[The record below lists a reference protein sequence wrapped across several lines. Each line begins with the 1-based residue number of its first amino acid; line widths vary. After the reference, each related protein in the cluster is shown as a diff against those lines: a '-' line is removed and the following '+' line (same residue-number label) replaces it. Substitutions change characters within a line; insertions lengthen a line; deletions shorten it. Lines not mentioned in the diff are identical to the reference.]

1 MQFVIYKDDLSSEGK
16 RKREKEMGRERWRG
30 RDGEREMERA
40 RRGERDGEGET
51 GRERWRGRDGERE
64 RWRGRDGE
72 REMERARRGE
82 RDGEGETGRERW
94 RGRDGEREMKRA
106 RRGERDGEGET
117 GRERWRGRDG
127 EREMERAR
135 RGERDGEGETGRE
148 RWRGRDGERDG
159 EGKRERRGR
168 DRERDGEGE
177 GERERRE
184 RERWRDR
191 EKVREE
197 REGWRGRER
206 DGEGE
211 RGMEREREGWRGREK
226 EGRTPVQHSPVDGEC
241 VVMDVVQSPPQQV
254 TPTSGSKNRISTL
267 LQSPSFREELDMLIQ
282 EQMKKGGSSSSLW
295 ALRQIADFMAS
306 HGSPAALPSSMTM
319 VTPINDLHGWDG
331 VAMVKGERLMRC
343 KLAGVHRLFDLYGWT
358 QLTTTR
364 LTMRISK
371 EQEHFLVLPEGL
383 TYSEV
388 TASNLVKV
396 NILGDVIEQGSTTLG
411 VDISA
416 FSLHSAIYSAR
427 PDVRCLLHLHTP
439 ATAAVSAMKCGLLP
453 LSHEALLVGE
463 VAYYDYNGVM
473 EEEEDRVDLQKS
485 LGPTCKVLVLRN
497 HGFVALGESVEE
509 AFYTIY
515 HIQTACQIQVSAL
528 CCAGGEENLIMLD
541 RNIHRPSP
549 AGTVGWAGST
559 FGPMQKTRLGEHEFE
574 ALMRTLDNLGY
585 RTGYAY
591 RFPVLLERSRTR
603 REVEVPATVTSFSF
617 DDEGK
622 RVQAWLQPHA
632 HKQQL
637 EKTRWLNTPNTYQ
650 KVNQDQASPGHRTT
664 WLRTDEVTQSGGT
677 AIKIENPNQFVPLFT
692 NPQEVLETRNKIREQ
707 NRQDMKTAGP
717 QSQLLAGV
725 ITENSPPSPE
735 VMEPPSTPEPEPP
748 NPFNELTDQALEE
761 YRKEVQRK
769 QEAVDGTTAYTTNG
783 EEEVTNDTGTPPPA
797 SSPTKVPSPI
807 KPPASDTEGKTT
819 DAVLNGKE
827 EVGEKQQE
835 ELEKGLKA
843 LSTSDTSESSV
854 VPPTPPAHQA

>member
-94 RGRDGEREMKRA
+94 RGRDGEREMERA

-159 EGKRERRGR
+159 EGKTERRGR
-168 DRERDGEGE
+168 DRERDGEG
-177 GERERRE
+177 
-184 RERWRDR
+184 
-191 EKVREE
+191 
-197 REGWRGRER
+197 
-206 DGEGE
+206 
-211 RGMEREREGWRGREK
+211 
-226 EGRTPVQHSPVDGEC
+226 TPVQHSPVDGEC

-306 HGSPAALPSSMTM
+306 HGSPAALPSSYTH
-319 VTPINDLHGWDG
+319 VP
-331 VAMVKGERLMRC
+331 
-343 KLAGVHRLFDLYGWT
+343 
-358 QLTTTR
+358 QLNSYKKYSEIF
-364 LTMRISK
+364 LPQMRISK

-819 DAVLNGKE
+819 DAVLNGK
-827 EVGEKQQE
+827 GRW
-835 ELEKGLKA
+835 A
-843 LSTSDTSESSV
+843 RSSRKSWRKD
-854 VPPTPPAHQA
+854 